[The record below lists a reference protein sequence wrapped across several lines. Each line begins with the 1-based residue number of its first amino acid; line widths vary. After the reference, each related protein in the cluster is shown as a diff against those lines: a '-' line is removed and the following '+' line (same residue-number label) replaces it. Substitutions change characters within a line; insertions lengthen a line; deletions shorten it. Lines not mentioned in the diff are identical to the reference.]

1 MYRFSSLTPKAN
13 EALNSA
19 ITEAGE
25 FGHTYVGSEHL
36 LLGILRDETNVCRL
50 AFPDKKVS
58 FARLH
63 ALIAEAV
70 GRGVPCV
77 LSPND
82 FTPRLRRILEMSTIY
97 SKVCGQPGIGT
108 DHILM
113 AILKETGCYA
123 LRFLKLMEVDTDR
136 LYRTLS
142 ASAAGANPSAAPERG
157 RAAAPGKRT
166 LLERYCRNLTAQA
179 HAGTLDPVV
188 ERDQELQR
196 MVQILSRRQKNN
208 PCLVGEAGVGKTAV
222 VEGLAQRIADGDVP
236 PRLLYKQIYSVD
248 IALLVAGTKYRG
260 EFEER
265 FKKLLDEVAESENTI
280 LFIDEVHTIMGAGAA
295 EGAVDAA
302 NILKPQLARGE
313 LQLIGA
319 TTLKEYRQH
328 IEKDSALERRFQ
340 CVRVEEPTPEQA
352 VRIIQ
357 GVREKYEQHHG
368 MLIPD
373 EAIEAA
379 VSLSRRYLP
388 ERYLPDKAIDLI
400 DEACAMALTS
410 SGQAEEPDRERQ
422 KRRDSALSA
431 GNFALA
437 ASLEPRALAGDR
449 TGQYQMKLLSQA
461 GSLPCRSLTPD
472 DLKRLITLSTG
483 ISTDADNEE
492 AMSAQKLCD
501 RLKQRV
507 KGQDA
512 AVEAVARAIAR
523 AKSGLQDERRPIG
536 SFIFLGP
543 SGVGKTELCKA
554 LCSAL
559 FADEHSLI
567 RMDMSEYMEKHTV
580 SRLIG
585 APPGYIGHDGGGLLT
600 DRVRTHP
607 YSVVLFDEIEKAH
620 PDIFNLLLQILEEG
634 EATDAQGRRVCFRNT
649 VIILTSNLGVRQG
662 GGALGFRSQPD
673 GGYAAGEARSE
684 LRRFLR
690 PELINRMDEVI
701 TFSPLS
707 DTVIRS
713 IAREELQ
720 KLEKRLQRKGIR
732 AVFSDP
738 LIAEIAR
745 RGFRQDS
752 GAREL
757 RRVIARE
764 ISDPLSDRILRG
776 ELRADSEV
784 LCDYT
789 ADGPIF
795 QIRQAA
801 AVS

>member
-1 MYRFSSLTPKAN
+1 LYRFSSLTPKAN
-13 EALNSA
+13 EALNAA

-58 FARLH
+58 FPRLH
-63 ALIAEAV
+63 GLIAEAV

-82 FTPRLRRILEMSTIY
+82 FTPRLRRVLEMSTIY

-108 DHILM
+108 DHLLM
-113 AILKETGCYA
+113 AILKENGCYA

-136 LYRTLS
+136 LYRTLT
-142 ASAAGANPSAAPERG
+142 ASTAGAGSSAPEKG
-157 RAAAPGKRT
+157 KGGPGKRT
-166 LLERYCRNLTAQA
+166 LLERYCRNLTALA

-188 ERDQELQR
+188 ERETELQR
-196 MVQILSRRQKNN
+196 LIQILSRRQKNN

-265 FKKLLDEVAESENTI
+265 FKKLLDEVAEAENII

-352 VRIIQ
+352 VRILQ

-388 ERYLPDKAIDLI
+388 ERYLPDKALDLI
-400 DEACAMALTS
+400 DEACAMALIES
-410 SGQAEEPDRERQ
+410 DPAEDAGRERR
-422 KRRDSALSA
+422 KRRDSALST

-449 TGQYQMKLLSQA
+449 SGRYQMQLLSQTT
-461 GSLPCRSLTPD
+461 STPCRSLTPE
-472 DLKRLITLSTG
+472 DLKRLIALSTG
-483 ISTDADNEE
+483 ISADSSGEE
-492 AMSAQKLCD
+492 ALSAEKLSSQ
-501 RLKQRV
+501 LKKRI
-507 KGQDA
+507 KGQDS
-512 AVEAVARAIAR
+512 AVQAVARAIAR
-523 AKSGLQDERRPIG
+523 AKSGLQDEHRPIG

-554 LCSAL
+554 LAELL
-559 FADEHSLI
+559 FSDEHSLI
-567 RMDMSEYMEKHTV
+567 RMDMSEYMEKHAV

-585 APPGYIGHDGGGLLT
+585 APPGYVGHDDGGLLT

-634 EATDAQGRRVCFRNT
+634 EVTDSQGRRVSFRNA
-649 VIILTSNLGVRQG
+649 VIILTSNLGVRQNG
-662 GGALGFRSQPD
+662 AALGFRSRSD
-673 GGYAAGEARSE
+673 GGYAASEAICE

-690 PELINRMDEVI
+690 PELLNRMDEII

-707 DTVIRS
+707 DAVICS

-720 KLEKRLQRKGIR
+720 KLAGRLQRRGIH
-732 AVFSDP
+732 ASFSEP

-745 RGFRQDS
+745 RGFQPES
-752 GAREL
+752 GARGL
-757 RRVIARE
+757 RRAIARE
-764 ISDPLSDRILRG
+764 ISDPLSDRILCG
-776 ELRADSEV
+776 ELGADCEV
-784 LCDYT
+784 LCDYAQGRT
-789 ADGPIF
+789 VFHI
-795 QIRQAA
+795 QQAA

>member
-13 EALNSA
+13 EALNCA
-19 ITEAGE
+19 ITEAGN
-25 FGHTYVGSEHL
+25 FGHTYVGSEHM

-50 AFPDKKVS
+50 AFPDKKVN
-58 FARLH
+58 FERLH
-63 ALIAEAV
+63 SLIAEAV
-70 GRGVPCV
+70 GRGAPCT
-77 LSPND
+77 LSPTD
-82 FTPRLRRILEMSTIY
+82 FTPRLRRILEMATIY

-113 AILKETGCYA
+113 AILKETECYA

-136 LYRTLS
+136 LYRTLTTAA
-142 ASAAGANPSAAPERG
+142 ASANPGNAAEKG
-157 RAAAPGKRT
+157 RPGVPGKRT
-166 LLERYCRNLTAQA
+166 LLDRYCRNLTALA
-179 HAGTLDPVV
+179 HAGSLDPVV
-188 ERDQELQR
+188 ERENELRR

-265 FKKLLDEVAESENTI
+265 FKKLLDEVAESENII

-313 LQLIGA
+313 IQLIGA

-328 IEKDSALERRFQ
+328 IEKDCALERRFQ
-340 CVRVEEPTPEQA
+340 CVRVEEPTPDQA

-373 EAIEAA
+373 ETVRAA
-379 VSLSRRYLP
+379 VQLSRRYLP
-388 ERYLPDKAIDLI
+388 ERYLPDKAIDLL
-400 DEACAMALTS
+400 DEACAMVLIDGGRTS
-410 SGQAEEPDRERQ
+410 ETDRERL
-422 KRRDSALSA
+422 KRRDNALSS
-431 GNFALA
+431 GNFSLA
-437 ASLEPRALAGDR
+437 ASLEPQALANDR
-449 TGQYQMKLLSQA
+449 TGEYQMQLLSQA
-461 GSLPCRSLTPD
+461 VSTPCRLLEPA
-472 DLKRLITLSTG
+472 DLKRLISLSTG
-483 ISTDADNEE
+483 ISTDADEDE
-492 AMSAQKLCD
+492 TMSASQLSE
-501 RLKQRV
+501 RLKARV
-507 KGQDA
+507 KGQDP
-512 AVEAVARAIAR
+512 AVDAVARAVAR

-554 LCSAL
+554 LAAAL

-567 RMDMSEYMEKHTV
+567 RIDMSEYMEKHAV

-585 APPGYIGHDGGGLLT
+585 APPGYVGHDDGGLLT

-607 YSVVLFDEIEKAH
+607 YSVVLLDEIEKAH

-634 EATDAQGRRVCFRNT
+634 EATDSQGRTVSFRNT
-649 VIILTSNLGVRQG
+649 IIILTSNLGVRQG
-662 GGALGFRSQPD
+662 GAALGFRVNAD
-673 GGYAAGEARSE
+673 GGYSSGEATAE

-690 PELINRMDEVI
+690 PELCNRIDEII
-701 TFSPLS
+701 TFSPLA
-707 DTVIRS
+707 DEDIRS
-713 IAREELQ
+713 IARAELQ
-720 KLEKRLQRKGIR
+720 RLASRLQRKGIH
-732 AVFSDP
+732 ASFTEALV
-738 LIAEIAR
+738 AEIAR
-745 RGFRQDS
+745 KGFHKDS
-752 GAREL
+752 GARTL
-757 RRVIARE
+757 RRVVARE
-764 ISDPLSDRILRG
+764 LSDPLSDRILHG
-776 ELRADSEV
+776 ELREDCEV
-784 LCDYT
+784 VCDYT
-789 ADGPIF
+789 AEGPAF
-795 QIRQAA
+795 RIRQPAA
-801 AVS
+801 AH